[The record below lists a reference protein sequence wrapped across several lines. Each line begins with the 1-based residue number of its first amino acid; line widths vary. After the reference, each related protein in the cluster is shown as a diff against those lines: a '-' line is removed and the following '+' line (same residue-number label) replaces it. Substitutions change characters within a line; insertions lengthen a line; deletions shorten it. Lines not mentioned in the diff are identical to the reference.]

1 MIIITYDCV
10 HRCVYLANISL
21 PTPTKINVYFNCK
34 YLHLL
39 TPTGTT
45 EQAAPVCSL
54 LSRGKYIGH
63 FQVPKNCTLDAKTE
77 KLRPL
82 FLCKDPPKWWI
93 TYLFYAFNT
102 SGWVL
107 SQLFKNWLIWSL
119 FLLLK
124 WRTWLG
130 CGVTGW
136 TNFKVI
142 FLFLLLTIHDL
153 TSIGPVAGGSDNFL
167 IFWAALMAQSP
178 ALSTKEFFGGISS
191 HEFCGYFFKFL

>member
-1 MIIITYDCV
+1 MYISTASTY
-10 HRCVYLANISL
+10 
-21 PTPTKINVYFNCK
+21 T

-39 TPTGTT
+39 
-45 EQAAPVCSL
+45 ERLNRQHLCAHCSAAA
-54 LSRGKYIGH
+54 SRSFSSAKKLH
-63 FQVPKNCTLDAKTE
+63 FGCQNWKTE
-77 KLRPL
+77 TP
-82 FLCKDPPKWWI
+82 FLCKHPPKWWI

-167 IFWAALMAQSP
+167 IFWAALLPHPIVNEGAQSN
-178 ALSTKEFFGGISS
+178 A
-191 HEFCGYFFKFL
+191 

>member
-1 MIIITYDCV
+1 MRV
-10 HRCVYLANISL
+10 FSKHL
-21 PTPTKINVYFNCK
+21 PTHTYTNQCIFQMQV
-34 YLHLL
+34 L
-39 TPTGTT
+39 TPT
-45 EQAAPVCSL
+45 
-54 LSRGKYIGH
+54 YIYTYWNDWTGSTCVLTAQPRQVGH
-63 FQVPKNCTLDAKTE
+63 FQVPKNCTSDAKTE

-82 FLCKDPPKWWI
+82 FLCKHTPKWWI

-167 IFWAALMAQSP
+167 IFWAALLPHPIVNEGAQSN
-178 ALSTKEFFGGISS
+178 A
-191 HEFCGYFFKFL
+191 

>member
-1 MIIITYDCV
+1 MIVCIDECIEQISAYPHQQKSMYTSTASTYTYWNDWSGSTCV
-10 HRCVYLANISL
+10 
-21 PTPTKINVYFNCK
+21 
-34 YLHLL
+34 L
-39 TPTGTT
+39 TAQPR
-45 EQAAPVCSL
+45 QV
-54 LSRGKYIGH
+54 GH
-63 FQVPKNCTLDAKTE
+63 FQVPKNCTSDAKTE

-82 FLCKDPPKWWI
+82 FLCKHTPKWWV

-142 FLFLLLTIHDL
+142 FLFLLLTIHNL
-153 TSIGPVAGGSDNFL
+153 ATIGAVAGGFDNFL
-167 IFWAALMAQSP
+167 IFWAALLPQARNPGGSVGSRIYI
-178 ALSTKEFFGGISS
+178 ST
-191 HEFCGYFFKFL
+191 